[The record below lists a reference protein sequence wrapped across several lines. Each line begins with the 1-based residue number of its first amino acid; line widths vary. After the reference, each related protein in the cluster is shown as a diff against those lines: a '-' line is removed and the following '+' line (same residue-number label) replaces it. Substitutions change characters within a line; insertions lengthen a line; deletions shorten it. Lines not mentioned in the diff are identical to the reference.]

1 MGYKK
6 PAAIR
11 LRGWG
16 YPWNRLMTMHSR
28 HAVTISVP
36 TYSQG
41 DGQMNDPASSASQS
55 VWRWWL
61 AFTAHPAGPPVLAWL
76 YRATVISSAVLAT
89 LKLAYSIRFGKR
101 LD

>member
-1 MGYKK
+1 
-6 PAAIR
+6 
-11 LRGWG
+11 
-16 YPWNRLMTMHSR
+16 MTMHSR

-41 DGQMNDPASSASQS
+41 DGQMKDAASIASQS
-55 VWRWWL
+55 VWRWIVQRIRVGWLSLVAACVLWWL
-61 AFTAHPAGPPVLAWL
+61 AFTAHPAGPPLLAWL